1 MRLKDFH
8 ETFSNDL
15 QDCEFVLG
23 YLQESLE
30 EGGIVLF
37 ISALKDVVKVY
48 QSDHDYFNK
57 TNDEQNILNNFLQH
71 QNPTL
76 VEVYKVLKTLDLD
89 LQRFS
94 HSSIG
99 FKPMD
104 E

>member
-8 ETFSNDL
+8 ETFSSDF
-15 QDCEFVLG
+15 QDSEFVLG

-48 QSDHDYFNK
+48 QNNHYERDKINEENN
-57 TNDEQNILNNFLQH
+57 TLNNFLNS

-76 VEVYKVLKTLDLD
+76 SEVYKVLNLLDLD
-89 LQRFS
+89 LQLKLS
-94 HSSIG
+94 SSISTVA
-99 FKPMD
+99 
-104 E
+104 